1 MRLGLCIRV
10 GANPKPVTENA
21 NPMSD
26 LTSLDWIN
34 RWAHLGPGFATPC
47 PPTPLSDPQWVIVNE
62 PLAQDLGL
70 GPSAWQD
77 PRTLACLAG
86 NAPPPH
92 GQTWA
97 GVYSGHQFGVWA
109 GQLGDGRALWLG
121 ETRHANG
128 TAEWQLKGAGPTPY
142 SRRGDGRAVLRSS
155 IREFLCSEAMQALGI
170 PTTRALSLVASP
182 DPVWRETQETA
193 AVVCRVAPSFLR
205 FGHLEHFAAND
216 QPEAQLH
223 LLQFAQSQHPTVWG
237 QPTPESEGL
246 GADAALALNTLQLAV
261 TRTAELM
268 AQWQAVGFCHGVM
281 NTDNMSLLGLT
292 LDYGPFQFLDA
303 YDPLHIC
310 NHSDTQG
317 RYAYG
322 RQPQVAHWNLMA
334 LAHALH
340 GLVGQSEPLE
350 QALGRFA
357 PLHHAA
363 MRQQWALKLGLP
375 EPSATPTIL
384 EGLSAWVPRWL
395 KLLAQHRADY
405 TLSWRGLS
413 QLWQQRD
420 TAHAPWRAAELAS
433 ALPLG
438 LAQDP
443 ELPDVLAQHSQLVQT
458 LGLAPE
464 AVAQAML
471 AHNPA
476 RVLRNHLAELAIRD
490 AQRGDYRELHRL
502 HQALQQPF
510 DDHPDWAQYAQTP
523 PDWANDLQI
532 SCSS

>member
-1 MRLGLCIRV
+1 ML
-10 GANPKPVTENA
+10 AF
-21 NPMSD
+21 
-26 LTSLDWIN
+26 TSLDWIN
-34 RWAHLGPGFATPC
+34 RWAQLGPRFATPC
-47 PPTPLSDPQWVIVNE
+47 PPTPLSEPHWVIVNE
-62 PLAQDLGL
+62 PLAHDLGL
-70 GPSAWQD
+70 EASAWQE
-77 PRTLACLAG
+77 PRTLACMAG

-121 ETRHANG
+121 ETRNANG
-128 TAEWQLKGAGPTPY
+128 CAEWQLKGAGPTPY

-155 IREFLCSEAMQALGI
+155 IREFLCSEAMHALGI
-170 PTTRALSLVASP
+170 PTTRALCLVASP

-216 QPEAQLH
+216 QTDAQL
-223 LLQFAQSQHPTVWG
+223 LLLKFVQAQHPALAS
-237 QPTPESEGL
+237 QPAPESEGL
-246 GADAALALNTLQLAV
+246 REEAALALNTLNLAV
-261 TRTAELM
+261 IRTAELI

-340 GLVGQSEPLE
+340 GLMGESKPME
-350 QALGRFA
+350 QVLGRFA

-363 MRQQWALKLGLP
+363 MRRQWALKLGLP
-375 EPSATPTIL
+375 EQALSPQTL
-384 EGLSAWVPRWL
+384 EGLSAWVPVWL
-395 KLLAQHRADY
+395 KLLARHRADY

-413 QLWQQRD
+413 RLWQQRESVQ
-420 TAHAPWRAAELAS
+420 TPWRTAELAS
-433 ALPLG
+433 ALPLA

-443 ELPDVLAQHSQLVQT
+443 ELPAVLTQHSELVQA
-458 LGLAPE
+458 LGLNTE
-464 AVAQAML
+464 VIAQNML

-490 AQRGDYRELHRL
+490 AQRGDYGELHRL